1 MIELDSAQRVAR
13 AREVRHDVVAQL
25 TAGIHR
31 TFKILFAVQWAVA
44 VALAWKIA
52 PAAEARVAFTFIL
65 GGMLC
70 VPPILFARAA
80 PYAWWSRH
88 FMAVCQMAWS
98 TLFMW
103 LLEGRPEAQF
113 HMFVSL
119 AFLAF
124 YRDIKVLLTAT
135 LASVS
140 YPVIRLLLLPDN
152 FAIGAQA
159 WWRVFDHSIWM
170 VAEAAVLV
178 FTVRQGMKTVG
189 NFANLIADLQL
200 QNEGTAA
207 DMNERTAELTRS
219 REQYR
224 LIAETTRAIPFEL
237 DLAHGRFGYVGPQ
250 AEKMLGIPEARWKQ
264 SGFLDLLLPRAR
276 ESQARRE
283 LDECVPG
290 TFETLCSV
298 VTGDDRVV
306 ELRWTVSCELVND
319 MRFIRGLMIDVTEA
333 RRMVRELAQGQK
345 LESVGRI
352 AAGVAHEINTS
363 VQFISDSVRFV
374 RHALKDVPRALAD
387 YRALSAGV
395 LSGNDAVAAAKKAN
409 DTDEAADVDY
419 FLKNAPDALDRALE
433 GISRVGSI
441 VRSMTEFAHPDARN
455 MADVDLN
462 RAIKTTLNMARNEYK
477 SVAEVETDFGEIPPV
492 HCHAGDF
499 NQVVLNLLLNAA
511 YAINDLVDGT
521 NQKGRITIRTRVISD
536 FVEVSIGDTG
546 DGIPEAVRGRI
557 FEPFVTTKEVGR
569 GTGQGL
575 ALSRGLVVE
584 KLKGSLHFETETGKG
599 TTFFI
604 RLPVSDAATMANS
617 SDNEST
623 NKQAAA

>member
-1 MIELDSAQRVAR
+1 MIELDSTQRVAR

-25 TAGIHR
+25 TSGIHG
-31 TFKILFAVQWAVA
+31 TFRVLFAIQWVAA
-44 VALAWKIA
+44 VALAWQTA
-52 PAAEARVAFTFIL
+52 LPGDSRVAFTLIL

-70 VPPILFARAA
+70 VPPLLFARAA
-80 PYAWWSRH
+80 PFAWWSRH
-88 FMAVCQMAWS
+88 FIAVCQMAWS

-124 YRDIKVLLTAT
+124 YRDRKVLMTAT
-135 LASVS
+135 IAGIT
-140 YPVIRLLLLPDN
+140 YPILRILMLPDS
-152 FAIGAQA
+152 FTIGASA
-159 WWRVFDHSIWM
+159 WWRIFDHSVWV
-170 VAEAAVLV
+170 VAEAGILMVAVRQSLK
-178 FTVRQGMKTVG
+178 TVR
-189 NFANLIADLQL
+189 NFADLIADLQL
-200 QNEGTAA
+200 ANESAAA
-207 DMNERTAELTRS
+207 DMGARTAELRRS

-237 DLAHGRFGYVGPQ
+237 DLAHGRFTYVGPQ
-250 AEKMLGIPEARWKQ
+250 AEQMLGIPEETWKQ
-264 SGFLDLLLPRAR
+264 AGFLDQLLPRER
-276 ESQARRE
+276 EGNARRE

-298 VTGDDRVV
+298 VTRDDRVV
-306 ELRWTVSCELVND
+306 ELRWTVSCEVVDD
-319 MRFIRGLMIDVTEA
+319 MRFLRGLMIDVTEA

-374 RHALKDVPRALAD
+374 RHALKDVPHALAD
-387 YRALSAGV
+387 YRALAAGV
-395 LSGNDAVAAAKKAN
+395 LSGKEVVAAAKKAH

-433 GISRVGSI
+433 GIGRVGSI

-477 SVAEVETDFGEIPPV
+477 SVAEVETDFGDIPPV
-492 HCHAGDF
+492 HCHAGDI

-511 YAINDLVDGT
+511 HAIEEVVDGT
-521 NQKGRITIRTRVISD
+521 SKKGRITVRTRVIGG
-536 FVEVSIGDTG
+536 FVEISITDTG
-546 DGIPEAVRGRI
+546 DGIPDAVRGRI

-584 KLKGSLHFETETGKG
+584 KLKGSLHFETETGTG

-604 RLPVSDAATMANS
+604 RLPVSDTATMALS
-617 SDNEST
+617 SDKEST